1 MAGAGCSVPV
11 RQHGHMHQNGG
22 SPGPPGPF
30 LLILTTS
37 RGAQGP
43 ATLNL
48 QFLLV
53 VPARCCHCATS
64 HQSSSAKA
72 STVLGSVLNF
82 VFSWVVGPA
91 LSALQCLVPT
101 VLPGQRRGLQKQ
113 KGWRGG
119 NTSLAFAICAEGL
132 AARAEA
138 EICGGEIAAQLA

>member
-1 MAGAGCSVPV
+1 MTCLVPK
-11 RQHGHMHQNGG
+11 HKNGG

-30 LLILTTS
+30 PLVLTTS

-48 QFLLV
+48 RFLLV
-53 VPARCCHCATS
+53 VPAARAALPTHPGGPVKFNADLMHNTWICLEFS
-64 HQSSSAKA
+64 
-72 STVLGSVLNF
+72 
-82 VFSWVVGPA
+82 FSWVVGPA

-101 VLPGQRRGLQKQ
+101 VLPGHHRGLQKQ
-113 KGWRGG
+113 KGWCGG
-119 NTSLAFAICAEGL
+119 NTGLAFAICAERL